1 MVICLDT
8 TLLGRC
14 EQSAIKALQT
24 TFDTA
29 FLYKTMTLANNAIQ
43 NCILLLQI
51 LKKKI
56 LNFTSRG
63 NSNILFRKLS

>member
-8 TLLGRC
+8 TGRC

-51 LKKKI
+51 LKKKNPEFHI
-56 LNFTSRG
+56 K
-63 NSNILFRKLS
+63 RKFKYTLS